1 MYFGIEGTCQDLSC
15 ISALF
20 GNIFLKLFLCSSLC
34 RVVGGWVLSFGLWPI
49 VGILLV
55 NWSAVGPIPRDL
67 FGLER
72 LRLL

>member
-20 GNIFLKLFLCSSLC
+20 ANYFLKLLLCSSSC

-49 VGILLV
+49 FEILGV
-55 NWSAVGPIPRDL
+55 NWSSVGPITRAL
-67 FGLER
+67 FGPGR
-72 LRLL
+72 LRL